1 MTSSVPDNNPTNNS
15 ASATAT
21 LSTAPTIVSVIPA
34 TGQQGQQGLSVVIT
48 GQNTHFAQGTTVLSF
63 TGTGITVASLTV
75 NSATSATAVL
85 NITLTAPVG
94 ASNVTMTTGAEVA
107 TLANGFTVVA
117 VGAATLASV
126 NPNVGLLGA
135 QSLSVVIAGQNT
147 HFVQGTTAASFG
159 AGITVASLAVSS
171 ATSATAVLNISAT
184 AALGA
189 RNVSMTT
196 GAEVATLAGGFT
208 VAPFVVTFA
217 TPPPATPP
225 NVPPGGSLAV
235 GLVLTGGPN
244 FSGTVTLT
252 CSDPTDPS
260 VTCSIQPGS
269 VTLTGN
275 GTTQVA
281 IVVNTFCTANV
292 PALSPNPGGMGG
304 GLGLML
310 LALLLGSGVWMNRRR
325 PRWAM
330 SFAILIVV
338 VFAGAACSS
347 LPKSPSGA
355 ATQPGLKNIVVQAS
369 ANGNVQNIPIQFNVQ

>member
-1 MTSSVPDNNPTNNS
+1 
-15 ASATAT
+15 

-48 GQNTHFAQGTTVLSF
+48 GQNTHFAQGTTALSF
-63 TGTGITVASLTV
+63 SGAGITVASLTV
-75 NSATSATAVL
+75 NSTTSATAVL
-85 NITLTAPVG
+85 NIALTAPVG

-135 QSLSVVIAGQNT
+135 QSVSVVITGQNT

-292 PALSPNPGGMGG
+292 PALGPNPGGMGG

-330 SFAILIVV
+330 SFAMLMVV